1 MQIYQDLPSF
11 INLAFI
17 LTSAF
22 KPVNRKYRIL
32 FNFRNNYSVDLTNI
46 EYYNS
51 QYLPV

>member
-11 INLAFI
+11 INLALI

-32 FNFRNNYSVDLTNI
+32 FNFRNNFAIDLTII

-51 QYLPV
+51 HYLHI

>member
-11 INLAFI
+11 INLALI

-22 KPVNRKYRIL
+22 KPVNRKYLIL
-32 FNFRNNYSVDLTNI
+32 FNYRNNFVVDLTII

-51 QYLPV
+51 QYLPI

>member
-11 INLAFI
+11 INLALI

-32 FNFRNNYSVDLTNI
+32 FKFCNIFSVDLTII

-51 QYLPV
+51 QYLPI